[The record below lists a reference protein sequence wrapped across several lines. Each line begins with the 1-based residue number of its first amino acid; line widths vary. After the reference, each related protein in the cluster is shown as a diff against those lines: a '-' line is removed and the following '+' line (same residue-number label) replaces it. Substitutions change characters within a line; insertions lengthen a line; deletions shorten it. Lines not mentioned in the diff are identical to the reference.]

1 MIQPTIGKDVSKDN
15 GARNMI
21 EAIELFKPKMK
32 PKSILICPWGDQGA
46 SGVDRDG
53 KFYFSKAVPP
63 KEIIDTCGAGDTFA
77 AIAIACLM
85 KGFDLQKTLNL
96 ACLIAGFKIGQ
107 RGYKNLGREFYQN
120 V

>member
-1 MIQPTIGKDVSKDN
+1 MSKDN
-15 GARNMI
+15 GAKNMI
-21 EAIELFKPKMK
+21 EAIELFKPKIK

-85 KGFDLQKTLNL
+85 KGFDLQKALNL
-96 ACLIAGFKIGQ
+96 ACLIAGSKIGQ
-107 RGYKNLGREFYQN
+107 RGYKNLGQEFYQN